1 VRRSFLLLSIVC
13 ICALV
18 FTSISVPVPALA
30 QGYDCS
36 KAPAPRLKVGTTT
49 LVAKPTMKDISA
61 GLLKAGPD
69 RTGPVLRYLPL
80 GTVVD
85 VVEGPTCGPDQNN
98 WWKVKL
104 ANLSGWIVE
113 TTADGYL
120 LEPSTQPASTPLLST
135 VLPALTCIQFA
146 SLETAPGTPLDKAQ
160 IRLIYSTAEGVIQL
174 SDDGGPGREITRF
187 NPAPISLD
195 LSPDGNVAAVATYNG
210 VYWVDLATGNT
221 LLLADSKSFLEPPFN
236 DGLGEGAWPNRVWW
250 MPDKNNIAV
259 EIIDTREGYV
269 SYAIWALAIDGS
281 HRPFKVDT
289 GAQPRDSVQ
298 RSPSGS
304 SIVLISANDIRPF
317 PKDNNDAPEALIEF
331 QPRVG
336 EGDAN
341 SLVVPTLSWTK
352 DEKGFY
358 TYIPPGEEINP
369 TDRFGGSMVYV
380 LTAGEVKD
388 SRKLPRVRPTDYVIP
403 SGDGEYVLV
412 GRGAVW
418 TIQSVRSGK
427 LLQTLPPVQ
436 YLFGWTPDNRG
447 IVFTSRTAEARYL
460 GVDGKTKST
469 FVPVATDLYD
479 IKWLRDGT
487 AFFSVRGKDGKLS
500 FKMQRPNEA
509 EKFFGIIPT
518 VKAFSAMQM
527 LVKPS
532 LPRAPQ
538 ACK

>member
-1 VRRSFLLLSIVC
+1 V
-13 ICALV
+13 
-18 FTSISVPVPALA
+18 A

-36 KAPAPRLKVGTTT
+36 KAPAPRLKVGATT
-49 LVAKPTMKDISA
+49 LIARPIVKDIPA

-80 GTVVD
+80 GTVAE
-85 VVEGPTCGPDQNN
+85 VVEGPTCGADQNH
-98 WWKVKL
+98 WWKIKL
-104 ANLSGWIVE
+104 ANLSGWIAE
-113 TTADGYL
+113 TMADGYL

-160 IRLIYSTAEGVIQL
+160 IRLVYSTAEGAIHL
-174 SDDGGPGREITRF
+174 SDDGGTGREITRF

-195 LSPDGNVAAVATYNG
+195 LSPDGNVVAVASYNG

-221 LLLADSKSFLEPPFN
+221 LLLADSRTFTEPAN
-236 DGLGEGAWPNRVWW
+236 MDGLAEGSWPSRVWW

-259 EIIDTREGYV
+259 EVIDTRDNYV
-269 SYAIWALAIDGS
+269 SYSIWVLAIDGS
-281 HRPFKVDT
+281 HKPFKADT

-304 SIVLISANDIRPF
+304 SIVLISANDIKPF
-317 PKDNNDAPEALIEF
+317 PKDVNDAPDALIEF

-341 SLVVPTLSWTK
+341 ALVVPTLSWTK

-358 TYIPPGEEINP
+358 TYIPPGEELNP
-369 TDRFGGSMVYV
+369 TDRFGGQMVYV
-380 LTAGEVKD
+380 LTEGQIKD

-447 IVFTSRTAEARYL
+447 IVFTNRAAQASYL
-460 GVDGKTKST
+460 GVDGKTKSA

-487 AFFSVRGKDGKLS
+487 AFFTVRGKDGKLS
-500 FKMQRPNEA
+500 FKMQRPNES
-509 EKFFGIIPT
+509 EKFFGLIPT
-518 VKAFSAMQM
+518 VKAFTAKQM

-532 LPRAPQ
+532 LPKAPQ
-538 ACK
+538 ACKQ